1 MSIADRIFIVKDL
14 LLKNLYLFWFFSV
27 SNCILPSVLK
37 TLSVLNTDVV
47 INLIFLFALFSF
59 QGAVPKPCGLGMV
72 GLGRPE
78 LPTSRLS
85 GVRSNLLSYRP
96 EANLNIHSAEI
107 EVSLERR

>member
-14 LLKNLYLFWFFSV
+14 LSKNLYLSGFSRYQIV
-27 SNCILPSVLK
+27 SLPSVLK

-59 QGAVPKPCGLGMV
+59 QGTVPKPCGLGMV
-72 GLGRPE
+72 GLGRLE